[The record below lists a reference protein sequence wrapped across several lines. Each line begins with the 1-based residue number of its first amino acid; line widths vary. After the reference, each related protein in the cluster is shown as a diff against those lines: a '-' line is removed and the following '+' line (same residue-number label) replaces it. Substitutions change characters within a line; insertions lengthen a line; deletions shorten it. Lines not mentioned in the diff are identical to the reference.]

1 MRAGH
6 RVLSVPTATV
16 PDMAQQQQRRPRLR
30 VVTGDPA
37 PRDDEPTR
45 EAYWARLQSLRAERD
60 RLRAG

>member
-1 MRAGH
+1 
-6 RVLSVPTATV
+6 
-16 PDMAQQQQRRPRLR
+16 MAQQQRRPRLR
-30 VVTGDPA
+30 IVTSDPA